1 MEADLLRFSKEDQTF
16 MQRALALAAKARG
29 WTAPNPMVGAV
40 VVKNGRIIGEG
51 YHHRAGEPH
60 AEIHALNQAGENARG
75 ATLYVTLEPCC
86 HQGKTPPCTRRI
98 IQEGLARVVVAME
111 DPNPLVAG
119 KGLTQLRQAGIIVET
134 GLLQQEA
141 AKLNEVFIK
150 YITTK
155 QPFVVLKTAITL
167 DGKIAAVSG
176 DSRWI
181 TGPAALRYV
190 HRLRHYYDGVMTG
203 IGTILKDDPQLTCRL
218 PGGPYKNPVRIILD
232 SRGRTPLTAKVLQG
246 LAETPTIIV
255 VTKAAPPSQM
265 AALAK
270 TGAKVLQVSPDASGR
285 IDLKQL
291 MTKLGALGI
300 SSVLLE
306 GGGQVN
312 ASAVAAG
319 IVDKYLVFIAPKI
332 IGGATAPTFVTGT
345 GIKMMED
352 AIRLSSPQIR
362 RFGQDLLLEYY
373 PAEDQGENH

>member
-1 MEADLLRFSKEDQTF
+1 
-16 MQRALALAAKARG
+16 
-29 WTAPNPMVGAV
+29 
-40 VVKNGRIIGEG
+40 
-51 YHHRAGEPH
+51 
-60 AEIHALNQAGENARG
+60 
-75 ATLYVTLEPCC
+75 
-86 HQGKTPPCTRRI
+86 
-98 IQEGLARVVVAME
+98 
-111 DPNPLVAG
+111 
-119 KGLTQLRQAGIIVET
+119 
-134 GLLQQEA
+134 
-141 AKLNEVFIK
+141 
-150 YITTK
+150 
-155 QPFVVLKTAITL
+155 
-167 DGKIAAVSG
+167 
-176 DSRWI
+176 
-181 TGPAALRYV
+181 
-190 HRLRHYYDGVMTG
+190 
-203 IGTILKDDPQLTCRL
+203 
-218 PGGPYKNPVRIILD
+218 
-232 SRGRTPLTAKVLQG
+232 
-246 LAETPTIIV
+246 
-255 VTKAAPPSQM
+255 M